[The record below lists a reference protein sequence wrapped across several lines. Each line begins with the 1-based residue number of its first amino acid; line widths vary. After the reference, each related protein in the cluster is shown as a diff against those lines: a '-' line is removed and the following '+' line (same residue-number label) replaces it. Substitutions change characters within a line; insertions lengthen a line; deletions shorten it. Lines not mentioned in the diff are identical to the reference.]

1 MSRVPLVLR
10 GEVYTARLDPTEGS
24 EMRKTRPVVI
34 VSNDID
40 NRHSPCVMVV
50 PLTEHRGGK
59 VYPTEVLVLPPVA
72 GVSKP
77 SRISCTQVRVLDKR
91 RLMDANGNPLRR
103 WGQLPPEVILQ
114 VDAGLRIALALD

>member
-40 NRHSPCVMVV
+40 NRHSPCVLVA
-50 PLTEHRGGK
+50 PLTEHGGGK

-72 GVSKP
+72 GVLKP

-91 RLMDANGNPLRR
+91 RLMDANGNPLCR
-103 WGQLPPEVILQ
+103 WGQLPPEVVLQ